1 MRLSLRFLLFVIV
14 PYIAGMAV
22 IWRLSEYSGRSAEER
37 DTYSLFRVLFLAW
50 FTIGWTFVGC
60 VMTWLWSRKQ

>member
-1 MRLSLRFLLFVIV
+1 MRVSLRFLLFVIM
-14 PYIAGMAV
+14 PYVAGMAL
-22 IWRLSEYSGRSAEER
+22 IWRLSEYTGKSAADR

-60 VMTWLWSRKQ
+60 VMTWLWSRKR